1 LASIRPFRGTR
12 FNPGSFNDLAPVIAP
27 PYDVISDAMRDVL
40 IGQSQHNIV
49 QIDFGA
55 EQSGDGASSNRY
67 TRAAA
72 LFREWRADE
81 VLVDD
86 PSPTLTIYAQDYALP
101 DGRAITRAGIFAAV
115 ELMALGPKGVM
126 PHERTF
132 DGPKADRLNLTRA
145 TNANFS
151 AIFAL
156 YADPEER
163 VNALIAEQ
171 MKSSPPTMKGRT
183 GDGILHRAWVVD
195 DPAFIEGVRSALA
208 DKALYIADGH
218 HRYETALNYAAEQG
232 CKGGSDH
239 TLIYLVSTED
249 PGLEILPTHRVL
261 HADLKTDTA
270 AFLAKAREHF
280 DVSEIPGN
288 WQSDADAA
296 ASTRERLAEA
306 GKAGPSFAVLLPDG
320 AAQLLTLRAGTSLDS
335 VITEEMPTAKKALD
349 VSILH
354 FHLIDKCWLA
364 GRQMDLD
371 ESRCHYV
378 RDIGEAMNLVKS
390 GEGAVAF
397 LMNATTM
404 DQLKE
409 ISALGERMPQ
419 KSTYFYPKIATGV
432 VIRDMGLG
440 SV

>member
-218 HRYETALNYAAEQG
+218 HRYETALAYGREHPETPGAAQVMV
-232 CKGGSDH
+232 
-239 TLIYLVSTED
+239 TLVNMSS
-249 PGLEILPTHRVL
+249 PGLVVLATHRLLSDLPGFAPEQLLERASRRFEIRRLASDDALRQALDAAPQAGAAIGLVL
-261 HADLKTDTA
+261 AGDEGRYLLSPKPDALEDLLAGLSETERRLDVVLLHKALMAEAAGLSDDDVRELKSIRYVRGFEQAIADVASGAAQA
-270 AFLAKAREHF
+270 AFLLRPVDVQDVAR
-280 DVSEIPGN
+280 I
-288 WQSDADAA
+288 
-296 ASTRERLAEA
+296 
-306 GKAGPSFAVLLPDG
+306 SF
-320 AAQLLTLRAGTSLDS
+320 
-335 VITEEMPTAKKALD
+335 
-349 VSILH
+349 
-354 FHLIDKCWLA
+354 
-364 GRQMDLD
+364 
-371 ESRCHYV
+371 
-378 RDIGEAMNLVKS
+378 S
-390 GEGAVAF
+390 GGV
-397 LMNATTM
+397 
-404 DQLKE
+404 
-409 ISALGERMPQ
+409 MPQ
-419 KSTYFYPKIATGV
+419 KSTDFHPKLLSGFTTYRFGPPTA
-432 VIRDMGLG
+432 R
-440 SV
+440 